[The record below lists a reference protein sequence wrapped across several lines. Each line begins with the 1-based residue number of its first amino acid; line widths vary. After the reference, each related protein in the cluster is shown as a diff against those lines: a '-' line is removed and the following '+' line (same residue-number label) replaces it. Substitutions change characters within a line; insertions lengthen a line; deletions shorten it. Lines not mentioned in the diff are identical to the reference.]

1 MTVWDRVPGM
11 EIRRPHND
19 GHRRSLYYIDNK
31 RVSEGIWKRRY
42 VRALEAELDELHAK
56 LAAIYELI

>member
-1 MTVWDRVPGM
+1 MWDKVPGM

-31 RVSEGIWKRRY
+31 RVSEGCWKRRY
-42 VRALEAELDELHAK
+42 VRALEAELDAAHAK
-56 LAAIYELI
+56 LAAIFDLI